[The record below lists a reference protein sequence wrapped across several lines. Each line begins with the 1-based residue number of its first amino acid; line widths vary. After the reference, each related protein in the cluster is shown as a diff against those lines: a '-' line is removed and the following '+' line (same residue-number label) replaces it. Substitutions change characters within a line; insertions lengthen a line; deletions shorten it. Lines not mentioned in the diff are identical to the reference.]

1 MTEFKDLKDKDC
13 YPLTNSEWQEL
24 SSIAYSCSKLVET
37 FKSERVLKAD
47 DEFIDGEDYEFDN
60 PDYSNLMC
68 LEEIRDKL
76 LQLEEQWKHCQG

>member
-1 MTEFKDLKDKDC
+1 MSEDLKNKDC
-13 YPLTNSEWQEL
+13 YPLTNSGWQEL

-37 FKSERVLKAD
+37 FKSEHVLKAD
-47 DEFIDGEDYEFDN
+47 DEFIDGEDYEYDN

-76 LQLEEQWKHCQG
+76 LQLEEHWKHCQG